1 MTSKDLNPVLAP
13 VLALCAMTLVAPMAE
28 AAAAGARVE
37 MPRPQ
42 GKPRLVPSG
51 DEDRHAHAVQ
61 SFRAGRYADAYGRFA
76 GLADEGHAPSALMAL
91 AMVCE
96 GPTTFG
102 SEWSATPGQLLRWSA
117 LAMREATERR
127 LAIPDHDRG
136 E

>member
-1 MTSKDLNPVLAP
+1 MTSSTWSPLFAP
-13 VLALCAMTLVAPMAE
+13 LLALCATMLVAPLAE
-28 AAAAGARVE
+28 AAGAGMVTAK
-37 MPRPQ
+37 Q
-42 GKPRLVPSG
+42 GKPRLLLSG
-51 DEDRHAHAVQ
+51 SDSRHAQAVQ
-61 SFRAGRYADAYGRFA
+61 AFQSGRYADAYGRFA